1 MMDQL
6 LTLLQ
11 SETVLSILKIG
22 FGGFGGVMF
31 NRWHNN
37 RQNQIQKMMCHYLED
52 DVLSK
57 VPLVRDD
64 NTTHQNLYCKRFRI
78 TNTTNKDIG
87 EFKILFQ
94 FDASATITNCY
105 SRSKEGYNKQRVR
118 KSKDDNNQ
126 AEALVRN
133 FNRGD
138 SIEYTFE
145 VANITDNSYY
155 VTECNCLGFKIDVKD
170 KRKSSNKS
178 KSKRSAEILVVKH

>member
-1 MMDQL
+1 MTGTI
-6 LTLLQ
+6 LTL
-11 SETVLSILKIG
+11 IG
-22 FGGFGGVMF
+22 GGLGGSLITLGA
-31 NRWHNN
+31 NAIRNKL
-37 RQNQIQKMMCHYLED
+37 QKMECHYIED
-52 DVLSK
+52 DILSK

-94 FDASATITNCY
+94 FDASAIIIDCY
-105 SRSKEGYNKQRVR
+105 SRSKEGYNKQKVR

-133 FNRGD
+133 LNRGD

-145 VANITDNSYY
+145 VANITENSYY